1 MEDMFITPKKRHAKH
16 ASKQAQQLH
25 DDPLPEP
32 AFTPPEIVAEQDERA
47 ETATPKQPMSKPPKK
62 ANWFKRTSLKKKLL
76 IGIPLALVLIG
87 GSTAAY
93 FLVLKKD
100 PPPAPTPQP
109 VVEKVEEPPKPTTVA
124 STLTGVQIDPEVN
137 KRGVT
142 AVMIENSIDARPQS
156 GLLDAGVVHE
166 AIAEGGIT
174 RFVALFQE
182 GQPAYLGPVRS
193 ARPYY
198 IDWILPYSPTYAH
211 AGGSPEALQMIK
223 NLGMKDMDH
232 GANGNSY
239 QRVSNRFAPHNLY
252 TSMANLDAI
261 RAKNNWGN
269 PAFTGFLRKAAEAP
283 PTTKTATAIDMKISS
298 VLFYVHYDYDA
309 ATNSYL
315 RSEGGKPHTDEKS
328 GKQLQPKVVIAM
340 IVPYSIHPDGVH
352 SAYKTIGSG
361 QAVVFQDGIMQEAT
375 WTKSAQNAMI
385 TFTDAG
391 GRALALNPGQ
401 TWITA
406 LGDRSMLTYT
416 GPPPA
421 TPTP

>member
-1 MEDMFITPKKRHAKH
+1 MFIKPKKSHAKH
-16 ASKQAQQLH
+16 AQPQRQQLQ

-32 AFTPPEIVAEQDERA
+32 VFTPPEVVAELE
-47 ETATPKQPMSKPPKK
+47 EKLEMPVKKSEKPKPPKRV
-62 ANWFKRTSLKKKLL
+62 NWWKRTSLKKKLL
-76 IGIPLALVLIG
+76 IFIPIGIVLAGSATTFALV
-87 GSTAAY
+87 TR
-93 FLVLKKD
+93 KK
-100 PPPAPTPQP
+100 PVPSPAPIP
-109 VVEKVEEPPKPTTVA
+109 VVEKAEEPPKPTTVA

-142 AVMIENSIDARPQS
+142 AIMIENSVDARPQS
-156 GLLDAGVVHE
+156 GLLEAGVVHE

-182 GQPAYLGPVRS
+182 AQPTYIGPVRS

-223 NLGMKDMDH
+223 NLGMRDMDH
-232 GANGNSY
+232 GPYGNYY

-261 RAKNNWGN
+261 RAKNNWGA
-269 PAFTGFLRKAAEAP
+269 PAFTGFARKAEAP
-283 PTTKTATAIDMKISS
+283 VATRTATAIDMRISS
-298 VLFYVHYDYDA
+298 VLFNVHYDYDA
-309 ATNSYL
+309 ASNSYL
-315 RSEGGKPHTDEKS
+315 RSEGGKPHIDEKS
-328 GKQLQPKVVIAM
+328 GKQLQPKVVIALV
-340 IVPYSIHPDGVH
+340 VPYSIHPDGVH
-352 SAYKTIGSG
+352 SKYQTIGSG
-361 QAVVFQDGIMQEAT
+361 QAVVFQDGTMQEAT
-375 WTKSAQNAMI
+375 WTKTSQNSMI

-406 LGDRSMLTYT
+406 IGERGMLTFT
-416 GPPPA
+416 GPPA
-421 TPTP
+421 APTQ